1 MRPSS
6 QSSIWADDTTGTSR
20 SCAEA
25 TMSFA
30 FAWSPWSVCVLTVT
44 TPYQPFEPSALSSSV
59 STCGA
64 IGISDSSVT
73 CVIAW

>member
-6 QSSIWADDTTGTSR
+6 QSSIWAEETTGTPR
-20 SCAEA
+20 SWAEA
-25 TMSFA
+25 TMSLA
-30 FAWSPWSVCVLTVT
+30 LAWSPWSVWLLTVT
-44 TPYQPFEPSALSSSV
+44 TPYQAFAPSALSSRV